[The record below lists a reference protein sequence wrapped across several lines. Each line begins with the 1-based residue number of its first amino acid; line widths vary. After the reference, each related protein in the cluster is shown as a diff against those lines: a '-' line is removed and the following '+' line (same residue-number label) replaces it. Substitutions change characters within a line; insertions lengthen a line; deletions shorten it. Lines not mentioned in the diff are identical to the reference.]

1 MRFLW
6 PNPAWNL
13 RKSLKLMFTT
23 IVLHLCVTDF
33 LTNIHKDE
41 LHTRQLSFNVDLKV
55 CLKVA
60 LTLFLI
66 H

>member
-1 MRFLW
+1 MRFLR

-13 RKSLKLMFTT
+13 RKSLKLMFAA
-23 IVLHLCVTDF
+23 IVLHLCVTGF

-41 LHTRQLSFNVDLKV
+41 LHTQQLSFNVDLKV